1 LSTPT
6 KPLTMSPGQ
15 AAEYSG
21 IGRTKLLELIRAG
34 RIEIRDLDG
43 RRRVIVASLDAFLEA
58 LPRYEIP
65 EQPAQLQ

>member
-1 LSTPT
+1 MNPKS
-6 KPLTMSPGQ
+6 KPLTMSPGR

-34 RIEIRDLDG
+34 RIEVRDLDG
-43 RRRVIVASLDAFLEA
+43 RMRVIVASFDAFLEA
-58 LPRYEIP
+58 LPQYEIP